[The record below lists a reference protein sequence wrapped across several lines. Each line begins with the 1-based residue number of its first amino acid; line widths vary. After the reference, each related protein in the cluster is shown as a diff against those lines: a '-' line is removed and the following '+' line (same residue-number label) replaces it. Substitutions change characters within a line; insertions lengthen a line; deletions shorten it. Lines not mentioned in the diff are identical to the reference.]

1 MAINPFSIEGKT
13 VLVTGASSGIG
24 KAIAI
29 ACSKMGAK
37 VILNGRN
44 LERLNDT
51 EQKLDNRG
59 IHTILQCD
67 LLYNDQVTDLVD
79 KLPVLDGVVF
89 CSGISK
95 FVPFSFIKEENL
107 ADIFN
112 ANCFSPIKLL
122 NKIIRAKKISKNSS
136 VVFISS
142 IAGNTNI
149 SPANSIYG
157 ASKSALTSFAKYI
170 ALELSAKKIRCN
182 SILPGRIETSLIE
195 HRQLTK
201 EDMEKDIDKYPLKR
215 YGKPEEVANA
225 ALFLLSDASSWITGT
240 QIIVDGGRSLV

>member
-1 MAINPFSIEGKT
+1 MAINPFSLEGKT

-24 KAIAI
+24 KSIAI
-29 ACSKMGAK
+29 ACSEMGAT
-37 VILNGRN
+37 VVLNGRN
-44 LERLNDT
+44 IVRLNET
-51 EQKLDNRG
+51 EQKLKNRG
-59 IHTILQCD
+59 AHMVLPCD
-67 LLYNDQVTDLVD
+67 LSDKEQVTDFVS
-79 KLPVLDGVVF
+79 KLPVLDGLVF

-95 FVPFSFIKEENL
+95 FLPFSFIKEDVLNE
-107 ADIFN
+107 IFN
-112 ANCFSPIKLL
+112 VNCFSPVMLL
-122 NKIIRAKKISKNSS
+122 NKIIRTKKINKNSS

-142 IAGNTNI
+142 IAGNSNI

-195 HRQLTK
+195 HSQLTK
-201 EDMEKDIDKYPLKR
+201 EDVEKDIDKYPLKR

-240 QIIVDGGRSLV
+240 QIIVDGGRSLI